1 MTVPLPPSCLHSVI
15 LISSLYSRTF
25 SQRDSTPSARL
36 SNQGASAPHRHL
48 TPEFVWPTSVHNSS
62 TARLRQHSLEACADT
77 SGGQFSV
84 PESFAQL
91 KSDFSNQQFLTALGK
106 FAVDDPAKLDRLA
119 LANLREN
126 KRARSNLASL
136 HAARSCLFGS
146 RGLGEKKWFNDKP
159 GIATRLKTQAHR
171 RQFRL
176 GLIANLAFYNRLN
189 LDDFMSLINTG
200 NSSDLA
206 TVHPQSRLTF
216 SEFSDALKR
225 LSPMELLRLIVPAK
239 AAQVS
244 EALSEISA
252 LTDYEQ
258 SLCNHLAASEALEP
272 SHAVL
277 CSILRTGADFK
288 AALKHQPIQLATQT
302 VAPLCTGIDID
313 GSLSS
318 RKNAQS
324 PTRSGTRARPA
335 TSFPYQLGLCFN
347 FQQGKC
353 VRPTCKYSHRCANY
367 CKSSSHSKES
377 CSSTNTTGFI

>member
-1 MTVPLPPSCLHSVI
+1 MAVPLPPTPSCFHSVI

-25 SQRDSTPSARL
+25 SQRHLPPSARL
-36 SNQGASAPHRHL
+36 SNQGASAPHRHP
-48 TPEFVWPTSVHNSS
+48 TPEIVWPTSVNAPS
-62 TARLRQHSLEACADT
+62 TARLRQHSLEARADI
-77 SGGQFSV
+77 SGGQFTV

-91 KSDFSNQQFLTALGK
+91 KSDLSNQQFLAAMGK

-126 KRARSNLASL
+126 KRARSDLTAL
-136 HAARSCLFGS
+136 HAARSCLFGC

-189 LDDFMSLINTG
+189 MHDFESLIHTG
-200 NSSDLA
+200 NTSDLA
-206 TVHPQSRLTF
+206 AVHPQSRLTF
-216 SEFSDALKR
+216 AEFTDALKR
-225 LSPMELLRLIVPAK
+225 LSPMELLRLIIPTK

-252 LTDYEQ
+252 LADYEQ

-272 SHAVL
+272 PHAVL
-277 CSILRTGADFK
+277 CSIMRTGADFK
-288 AALKHQPIQLATQT
+288 SALKHHPIQLATQT
-302 VAPLCTGIDID
+302 LAPLCPGTDID
-313 GSLSS
+313 GSLST
-318 RKNAQS
+318 RRDGQS
-324 PTRSGTRARPA
+324 PSRSGTRARPA
-335 TSFPYQLGLCFN
+335 TNHPYELGLCFS

-353 VRPTCKYSHRCANY
+353 VRPICKYTHRCAN
-367 CKSSSHSKES
+367 CKSTSHGKEY
-377 CSSTNTTGFI
+377 CSST

>member
-1 MTVPLPPSCLHSVI
+1 M
-15 LISSLYSRTF
+15 
-25 SQRDSTPSARL
+25 
-36 SNQGASAPHRHL
+36 
-48 TPEFVWPTSVHNSS
+48 
-62 TARLRQHSLEACADT
+62 
-77 SGGQFSV
+77 
-84 PESFAQL
+84 
-91 KSDFSNQQFLTALGK
+91 GK

-126 KRARSNLASL
+126 KRARSNLNSL
-136 HAARSCLFGS
+136 HAARSCLFGC

-189 LDDFMSLINTG
+189 LHDFESLIHTG
-200 NSSDLA
+200 DSSDLA
-206 TVHPQSRLTF
+206 AVHPQSRLTF
-216 SEFSDALKR
+216 SEFSNALKR
-225 LSPMELLRLIVPAK
+225 LSPMELLRLFTPTK

-252 LTDYEQ
+252 LADYEQ

-288 AALKHQPIQLATQT
+288 SALKQHPIQLATQT
-302 VAPLCTGIDID
+302 LAPLCPGIDID
-313 GSLSS
+313 GTLSS
-318 RKNAQS
+318 RLDAKS
-324 PTRSGTRARPA
+324 PGRSGTRARAA
-335 TSFPYQLGLCFN
+335 TSQPYQLGLCFS

-353 VRPTCKYSHRCANY
+353 ARPICKYIHRCAN
-367 CKSSSHSKES
+367 CKSTSHGKEY
-377 CSSTNTTGFI
+377 CTSTKTSGFS